1 MESKYLLTLLA
12 RKNTDKRL
20 IIRNSLT
27 FIANKYSISELEAIS
42 TNRGKKL
49 LVTGW
54 WGWVRHPNYL
64 GFIIL
69 HWAWASTAGMSA
81 GFSGNTAIS
90 NKKNINFSEFVF

>member
-1 MESKYLLTLLA
+1 MFRLRIY
-12 RKNTDKRL
+12 L
-20 IIRNSLT
+20 IIKKNLT
-27 FIANKYSISELEAIS
+27 FLDLETMS

-69 HWAWASTAGMSA
+69 HWAWASSSGTSA
-81 GFSGNTAIS
+81 GFSGNAAG
-90 NKKNINFSEFVF
+90 F